1 MPFRAN
7 LKKLALMDRN
17 ALSPTSLARQL
28 GSWRGTGGGA
38 AYRQL
43 ARALR
48 LLILDGRVGL
58 GVRIGGERDLAQA
71 LGVSRTTVSAAFDL
85 LRAEGFLL
93 SRQGSGSV
101 TRLPGI
107 GQRIPAGATD
117 DIGTETDVL
126 DWTKAVLPAPQAV
139 WHAYEQALGQMP
151 AFLGGFGYEV
161 FGIPRLRSVIAADYA
176 ARGCPTT
183 PDQIFVTSGAQQGL
197 SLLLHLFAGP
207 GDRIVVD
214 HPTYHNAIAAILKH
228 SCVPVPVGLPEG
240 GWDIDAIHAALRQTG
255 PRFAYIVADFHNP
268 TGRLMDTETREA
280 LVCAARAA
288 HTPLVIDETM
298 AAIALD
304 MAAPPPVAAYDL
316 HGDTVISIGSVS
328 KSFWGGLRVG
338 WIRADAQTIAGLGR
352 IRAMLDMATPIMEQ
366 LAVAALLDGS
376 IKGDSISAELLARRD
391 YLIARLTD
399 ALPHWHVPVPAGG
412 LMLWVEMPRPEA
424 SALAAMAQTV
434 SLRITPGPRFGVN
447 GAFERFVRLPFT
459 LPEVELDRAVDRLVL
474 TEAHLRSRDRRMPA
488 PLAWELDAE
497 RVI

>member
-1 MPFRAN
+1 
-7 LKKLALMDRN
+7 MDRN
-17 ALSPTSLARQL
+17 VLSPISLARQL
-28 GSWRGTGGGA
+28 GSWRGGTGGGA

-48 LLILDGRVGL
+48 LLILDGRIGL
-58 GVRIGGERDLAQA
+58 GVRIGGERDLARA
-71 LGVSRTTVSAAFDL
+71 LRVSRTTVSAAFDL
-85 LRAEGFLL
+85 LRAEGYLL

-101 TRLPGI
+101 TRLPGV
-107 GQRIPAGATD
+107 GQHSLTGATD
-117 DIGTETDVL
+117 DVEEAGPDVV

-151 AFLGGFGYEV
+151 AFLRGFGYEV
-161 FGIPRLRSVIAADYA
+161 FGIPRLRSVIAADYT

-197 SLLLHLFAGP
+197 SLLLHLFTGP
-207 GDRIVVD
+207 GDRIAVD

-228 SCVPVPVGLPEG
+228 SCVPVPIGLPDV
-240 GWDIDAIHAALRQTG
+240 GWDIDAIHAAFRQTG

-268 TGRLMDTETREA
+268 TGRLMDTDTRAA
-280 LVCAARAA
+280 LVRAARAA

-304 MAAPPPVAAYDL
+304 MPAPPPVAAYDIQ
-316 HGDTVISIGSVS
+316 GDTVISVGSVS

-338 WIRADAQTIAGLGR
+338 WIRADAQTIVGLGR

-366 LAVAALLDGS
+366 LAAAALMDGS
-376 IKGDSISAELLARRD
+376 IKEDSASADVRARRD
-391 YLIARLTD
+391 HLIARLAD
-399 ALPHWHVPVPAGG
+399 ALPHWRVPVPPGG
-412 LMLWVEMPRPEA
+412 FMLWAEMPRPEA
-424 SALAAMAQTV
+424 SALAAMAQTL

-459 LPEVELDRAVDRLVL
+459 LPEAELDRAVDRLVL
-474 TEAHLRSRDRRMPA
+474 AEAHLRSRDRRIPD
-488 PLAWELDAE
+488 PVAWELEAE

>member
-1 MPFRAN
+1 
-7 LKKLALMDRN
+7 MDAKYLN
-17 ALSPTSLARQL
+17 PTSLTRQL
-28 GSWRGTGGGA
+28 GSWRGSAGGGA

-48 LLILDGRVGL
+48 LLILDGRIGL
-58 GVRIGGERDLAQA
+58 GVRLGGERDLARA

-85 LRAEGFLL
+85 LRDEGYLL

-101 TRLPGI
+101 TRLPGVE
-107 GQRIPAGATD
+107 QRDLLDATD
-117 DIGTETDVL
+117 EIEGAGPDVI
-126 DWTKAVLPAPQAV
+126 DWTKAVLPAPRTV

-151 AFLGGFGYEV
+151 AFLSGFGYEV
-161 FGIPRLRSVIAADYA
+161 FGIPRLRSVIAADYT

-228 SCVPVPVGLPEG
+228 SCVAVPVGLPDA
-240 GWDIDAIHAALRQTG
+240 GWDIDAIHAACRQTG
-255 PRFAYIVADFHNP
+255 PRFAYIIADFHNP
-268 TGRLMDTETREA
+268 TGRVMDPDTRAA
-280 LVCAARAA
+280 LVRTARAT

-298 AAIALD
+298 AATALD
-304 MAAPPPVAAYDL
+304 MPAPPPVAAYDPQ
-316 HGDTVISIGSVS
+316 GDTVISIGSVS
-328 KSFWGGLRVG
+328 KSFWGGLRIG
-338 WIRADAQTIAGLGR
+338 WVRADAQTIVGLGR

-376 IKGDSISAELLARRD
+376 IGRDGASIDLRARRD
-391 YLIARLTD
+391 HLIARLAA
-399 ALPHWHVPVPAGG
+399 ALPHWRVPVPPGG
-412 LMLWVEMPRPEA
+412 FMLWAEMPRPEA
-424 SALAAMAQTV
+424 SALAAMARSL

-459 LPEVELDRAVDRLVL
+459 LPEAELDRAVDRLVL
-474 TEAHLRSRDRRMPA
+474 TEAHLRSRDRRMPD
-488 PLAWELDAE
+488 PVAWELDAE